1 MGNFHPPLTIP
12 KISGV
17 KATELMPRFEGAWGR
32 FNERQDDRGE
42 AEAVASGQQKGKAY
56 AQQVYQGRRRSSME
70 RRKEKAQ
77 KPGLEKPETDVSVPP
92 ERLESSTCGRD
103 PRGAERAQKGGKS
116 GMNLHVNRHVPE
128 YSHPHTLER
137 QEVMRVLTVGPD
149 GFEPSPPVPKTGVLP
164 LDDGPKELSV

>member
-1 MGNFHPPLTIP
+1 MEVTDANGLDPLRKRFEAILIP

-42 AEAVASGQQKGKAY
+42 AEAVASGRQKGKAY

-77 KPGLEKPETDVSVPP
+77 KPGLEKPERKRVARPSLEELEH
-92 ERLESSTCGRD
+92 ERRE
-103 PRGAERAQKGGKS
+103 AERARVKGLRAAARRRK
-116 GMNLHVNRHVPE
+116 LR
-128 YSHPHTLER
+128 
-137 QEVMRVLTVGPD
+137 
-149 GFEPSPPVPKTGVLP
+149 
-164 LDDGPKELSV
+164 